1 MQNLDFF
8 KEEVIAVRWHSNKG
22 REYTGLVE
30 YLLNYPVLDTVLRD
44 YKSRNA
50 DVTEVTL
57 KDGSKYYFKVLPAKY
72 CTDQDCCEE
81 DHCRCLDF
89 IPTEPLQTLP

>member
-1 MQNLDFF
+1 MKNIF
-8 KEEVIAVRWHSNKG
+8 EEKVISIYWHSTHK
-22 REYTGLVE
+22 EYTGKTE
-30 YLLNYPVLDTVLRD
+30 YMSHYPTLDSVLREF
-44 YKSRNA
+44 KSRNA